1 MMEKEKEKVKKDEY
15 QKAFFAYTQAMRS
28 FHKGDYE
35 KAIELLKAF
44 LDKYASEKELVDRAQ
59 IYLTICRAE
68 QKKEKI
74 QLKTFD
80 DYYEYSVYRINQGDY
95 EGALKLLE
103 KALDMKPQE
112 GKILYLMADA
122 YCLMGQSEQCLEN
135 LKRAIQLDKYFSI
148 LAQNEADFESLWE
161 DKKFKL
167 ITRMA

>member
-35 KAIELLKAF
+35 KAAELLKAF

-59 IYLTICRAE
+59 IYLTICRVE

-148 LAQNEADFESLWE
+148 LAQNEANFESLWE